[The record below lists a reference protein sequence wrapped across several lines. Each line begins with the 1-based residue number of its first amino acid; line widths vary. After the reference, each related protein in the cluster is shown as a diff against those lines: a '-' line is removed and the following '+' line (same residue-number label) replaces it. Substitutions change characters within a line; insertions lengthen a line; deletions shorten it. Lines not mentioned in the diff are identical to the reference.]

1 MAIARS
7 PVFKRCG
14 YLGINPLVLGYTHKP
29 SIRNRKIKRF
39 KTTEYGLQLKEKQKV
54 RFVYG
59 ILEKQFRLIYLR
71 AEKMPGITG
80 ENLLRLVELRFDNI
94 IFRLGIAS
102 TRRQARQMISHGFF
116 QVNQERMDIPS
127 YTMQM
132 GDVISIREPH
142 RKDINLKRM
151 QLNRQVPSWLSYDET
166 KVEGVVHGLP
176 RRSDID
182 FEVKQSS
189 IVELYSR

>member
-29 SIRNRKIKRF
+29 SICNRKIKRF

-59 ILEKQFRLIYLR
+59 VLEKQFRMIYLR

-80 ENLLRLVELRFDNI
+80 ENLLMLMELRFDNI
-94 IFRLGIAS
+94 VFRLGLAS
-102 TRRQARQMISHGFF
+102 TRRHGRQMISHGFF
-116 QVNQERMDIPS
+116 LVNRKRMDIPS
-127 YTMQM
+127 YTMQI
-132 GDVISIREPH
+132 GDVISINEKH
-142 RKDINLKRM
+142 CKEIKMKRL
-151 QLNRQVPSWLSYDET
+151 QLNRQVPSWLTFDDA
-166 KVEGVVHGLP
+166 KLEGFVHGLP
-176 RRSDID
+176 HRNDID
-182 FEVKQSS
+182 FEITESS